1 MTKPVSGALGQQL
14 TDMADAAAEEVSG
27 MLEAVDEAQGEIPFG
42 QRRLS
47 RSETMERYLQIR
59 DDPVAWGQ
67 LIARR
72 GPVEAARYGIT
83 HERILR
89 RE

>member
-1 MTKPVSGALGQQL
+1 MTKPVSATLGQQL

-27 MLEAVDEAQGEIPFG
+27 MLEAVDEAQGDTAFG

-47 RSETMERYLQIR
+47 RSETMERYLKMR
-59 DDPVAWGQ
+59 DDPMAWGQ